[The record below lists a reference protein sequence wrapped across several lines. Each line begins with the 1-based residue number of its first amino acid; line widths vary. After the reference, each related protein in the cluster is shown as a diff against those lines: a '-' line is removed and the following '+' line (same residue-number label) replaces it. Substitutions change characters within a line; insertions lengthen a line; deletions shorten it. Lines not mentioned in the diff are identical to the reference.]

1 MGKIPVHKGELI
13 GITTDLLI
21 SNSKIRKEQQDDL
34 FQMLKVDNFQTLRL
48 HLAKSCFKTD

>member
-34 FQMLKVDNFQTLRL
+34 FQMLKVKNFQTLRL
-48 HLAKSCFKTD
+48 HLAKSCFKID

>member
-21 SNSKIRKEQQDDL
+21 INSKIRKEQQDL
-34 FQMLKVDNFQTLRL
+34 FQMLKVKNFQTLRL
-48 HLAKSCFKTD
+48 HLAKSCFKID